1 MRILVAGA
9 TGVIGRSLLPRL
21 LARGHEVAAL
31 VRRPAPSLPDGVQP
45 LVADALDAQAVR
57 SAVATARPEAIVH
70 QLSALRGDPAEALRT
85 TAVLRRAGTAHLV
98 EAAVAEGVRR
108 LVVQSI
114 AFATA
119 PVGADVLDE
128 AAPLHLQAP
137 DPLWADTVQAV
148 QELEE
153 RVTTARDVSAVVLR
167 YGILYGAGTL
177 YARTGRIPLLLRTGR
192 YPLVDPGTGITSFL
206 HVDDAASAAVVAVEG
221 AVEGIHN
228 VVDDDPAPAGQWLP
242 HLAKTVG
249 GPEPATV
256 TAEESVGTI
265 GWFPTY
271 QQTQLRGAS
280 AEAFRAA
287 SGWRPDR
294 PSWRTGLGV

>member
-9 TGVIGRSLLPRL
+9 TGAIGRSLLPRL
-21 LARGHEVAAL
+21 LARGHKVTAL
-31 VRRPAPSLPDGVQP
+31 VRRPASGLPDGVRP
-45 LVADALDAQAVR
+45 LVADALDAEAVR

-85 TAVLRRAGTAHLV
+85 TAVLRRTGTAHLV

-119 PVGADVLDE
+119 PVGPSVLDE
-128 AAPLHLQAP
+128 TAPLHLQAP

-148 QELEE
+148 REMEE

-167 YGILYGAGTL
+167 YGVLYGAGTL
-177 YARTGRIPLLLRTGR
+177 YARTGRLSMLLRTGR
-192 YPLVDPGTGITSFL
+192 YPLVDPGAGITSFL

-221 AVEGIHN
+221 AVEGIYN
-228 VVDDDPAPAGQWLP
+228 VVDDEPAPARQWLP
-242 HLAKTVG
+242 QVAKAVG
-249 GPEPATV
+249 GPQPAEV
-256 TAEESVGTI
+256 TAEEAVGMI

-287 SGWRPDR
+287 SGWRPHH
-294 PSWRTGLGV
+294 PSWRDGFGV